1 VIGAHL
7 RVRAVAVV
15 EEQRK
20 KKKKKKREKWGRGTN
35 CEEK

>member
-20 KKKKKKREKWGRGTN
+20 KKKKEKKKREMGERD
-35 CEEK
+35 EL